1 MGQLPDSHLAIFNRV
16 VEIIVKRV
24 ALFRSTFPDQDT
36 LIQPPV
42 APFKK
47 FSSKG
52 RRIAINAKD
61 ELIAYIAKTTDTQ
74 KYRGIQVTTFTILTD
89 CIRAAILTNDI
100 STLGRLLML
109 NLFPETTQVGGP
121 HYILPFSQLEYYG
134 FLMMSLYWERYEAAI
149 LIHGLLFRFLF
160 DDKTLQDIGDRLYRW
175 VDKKRRES
183 ELTESDLDEANR
195 DEPTYYYPR
204 QETKLKNIYVQQRKE
219 ARLKPWKWQYLITQ
233 FPKYM
238 VGIPSRNEVSDF
250 KSVQDLYYTVS
261 DYSDF
266 TKDSVLTKVKEAVA
280 QLQQVAK
287 TTELTQEQN
296 PPANWSL
303 KNDES
308 AELPGCQQPAAPSR

>member
-1 MGQLPDSHLAIFNRV
+1 MKSNLL
-16 VEIIVKRV
+16 E
-24 ALFRSTFPDQDT
+24 
-36 LIQPPV
+36 
-42 APFKK
+42 
-47 FSSKG
+47 
-52 RRIAINAKD
+52 
-61 ELIAYIAKTTDTQ
+61 
-74 KYRGIQVTTFTILTD
+74 VTTFTILTD

-149 LIHGLLFRFLF
+149 LIHGLLFRCLF
-160 DDKTLQDIGDRLYRW
+160 DDKTLQDIGDRL
-175 VDKKRRES
+175 
-183 ELTESDLDEANR
+183 
-195 DEPTYYYPR
+195 
-204 QETKLKNIYVQQRKE
+204 
-219 ARLKPWKWQYLITQ
+219 
-233 FPKYM
+233 
-238 VGIPSRNEVSDF
+238 NEVSDF

-303 KNDES
+303 KSDLPTTGGNRSPTTPAIQTTSLPNSQAASNRQRPVGES
-308 AELPGCQQPAAPSR
+308 SSRPPMSEWERLSQPSPH